1 MIPLTILFKFHLLY
15 FQWNRTLLITQ
26 WCETQ
31 VTVFRLDS
39 LLLWFLFEG
48 THMSGFPC
56 KAANW
61 SSILK
66 VTITKGWFVKGTKF
80 RIKSYYLEFNLQC
93 MNTTASHCFPQLGG
107 FCKSLLQKATTIGKQ
122 WEVAIIIVSLFE
134 FLPTSQPQSSCFH
147 STSPLTFDLCA
158 SPWVKP
164 TIRSPSTN
172 VFFFFLFFLVNFM
185 CTLEKVQ
192 SRTQNRLL
200 IFSYLP
206 TPNPFNELQN
216 VPENESPMVFICKHQ
231 FNHL

>member
-1 MIPLTILFKFHLLY
+1 MGKVSQLILTPI
-15 FQWNRTLLITQ
+15 
-26 WCETQ
+26 
-31 VTVFRLDS
+31 V
-39 LLLWFLFEG
+39 
-48 THMSGFPC
+48 
-56 KAANW
+56 
-61 SSILK
+61 
-66 VTITKGWFVKGTKF
+66 
-80 RIKSYYLEFNLQC
+80 EFNLEC
-93 MNTTASHCFPQLGG
+93 MNTTASYCFPQLRT
-107 FCKSLLQKATTIGKQ
+107 FCESLPQKVTTLGKQ
-122 WEVAIIIVSLFE
+122 WEVAILVTLFE
-134 FLPTSQPQSSCFH
+134 FFPTSLPQSSCFH

-172 VFFFFLFFLVNFM
+172 VFFLSFFLVNFM

-192 SRTQNRLL
+192 SRTQSRLL